1 MSDALSRMC
10 VLLPCSASRLWAV
23 PQCCLGEIV
32 TVPALAD
39 QPPDEITWRGE
50 VVPVVDFG
58 CAGDSPWRDQR
69 GGVGLVAIM
78 LGRQDEPCRYWGV
91 AVRGEGLGVSE
102 LTENTVEDLPDAV
115 LDYASAAFRLG
126 DIVYQV
132 PDLLAVQRAMVCG
145 GINKREPGGRGAGPL
160 EQE

>member
-10 VLLPCSASRLWAV
+10 VLLPCSARRLWAV
-23 PQCCLGEIV
+23 PQACLGEIV
-32 TVPALAD
+32 AVPAAQD
-39 QPPDEITWRGE
+39 QPPAEITWRGV

-58 CAGDSPWRDQR
+58 EDGGPPWRDQR
-69 GGVGLVAIM
+69 GGAGLVAVM
-78 LGRQDEPCRYWGV
+78 LGQQDEPCRYWGV
-91 AVRGEGLGVSE
+91 AVRGEGLGVSA
-102 LTENTVEDLPDAV
+102 LTDNAIEDLPDAV

-126 DIVYQV
+126 NIVYQV

-145 GINKREPGGRGAGPL
+145 GINKRESGRLGVDPL